1 MPDGQLFTYVFKNAA
16 LGVAE
21 TATSAYVCAGG
32 EQLAAMPAPKPTSFD
47 IAQLAGVSQP
57 TVSRA
62 LRGSPSVSEQTRK
75 RIEAIA
81 QQLNYKVDK
90 NASSLRTQRSNTLAL
105 LFFEDPT
112 ADETGINPFF
122 LSMLA
127 FITRRAAKRN
137 QDLLISFQ
145 QLSANWHV
153 DYEDSRKADGIILLG
168 YGDYSTYRPKL
179 EQLIEQGTHF
189 VRWGFVGADQLG
201 VTIGCDNFDGGRI
214 AAEHLI
220 AQGRSKIAFLGEAS
234 NHAPEF
240 RDRFLGAQSAI
251 AGAGLAAASP
261 LQHDAISTEQSGYE
275 AAQRLIAA
283 GVEFDAI
290 FAASDLIAIGA
301 MRALQEAG
309 LGVPGDVA
317 IVGFDDI
324 PAATLAHPP
333 LTTVQQD
340 YRLAGEVLI
349 DALLKLVEGA
359 DAPSE
364 KLPAKLVVRK
374 SCGAR

>member
-1 MPDGQLFTYVFKNAA
+1 MPHP
-16 LGVAE
+16 
-21 TATSAYVCAGG
+21 AYGLLQG
-32 EQLAAMPAPKPTSFD
+32 ESWSQRMSHKPTSFD

-90 NASSLRTQRSNTLAL
+90 NASGLRTQRSNTLAL

-112 ADETGINPFF
+112 PDETGINPFF

-127 FITRRAAKRN
+127 SITRTAARRN
-137 QDLLISFQ
+137 HDLLISFQ

-168 YGDYSTYRPKL
+168 YGDYELYRPKL
-179 EQLIEQGTHF
+179 EQLVEQGTHF
-189 VRWGFVGADQLG
+189 VRWGPVSGQDEMG
-201 VTIGCDNFDGGRI
+201 TTIGCDNMAGGRL

-220 AQGRSKIAFLGEAS
+220 AHGRRHVAFLGDAS
-234 NHAPEF
+234 DHYPEF
-240 RDRFLGAQSAI
+240 RDRYLGAHNAI
-251 AGAGLAAASP
+251 VEASLDISP
-261 LQHDAISTEQSGYE
+261 DLQIDAFNTEQSGFD
-275 AAQRLIAA
+275 AAQRLIASK
-283 GVEFDAI
+283 VKFDAI

-301 MRALQEAG
+301 IRAVEDAG
-309 LGVPGDVA
+309 LAIPGDVA
-317 IVGFDDI
+317 VIGFDDI
-324 PAATLAHPP
+324 PAASLAHPP

-340 YRLAGEVLI
+340 YRTAGEVLV
-349 DALLKLVEGA
+349 DTLLKLIEGKSA
-359 DAPSE
+359 DSYM
-364 KLPAKLVVRK
+364 LPAKLVVRK
-374 SCGAR
+374 SCGAH